1 MSLWTHDP
9 QKDKPGRSV
18 KGCFVWGEPL
28 DGIPLKVATVHRNG
42 ERIPTSEY
50 FRNIRLIASAPEL
63 FELLSVLCKDRAV
76 TRATHEAFAARD
88 KARVLLSA
96 IEGEASDLS

>member
-1 MSLWTHDP
+1 MSFWTHDP

-42 ERIPTSEY
+42 ERILTSEY
-50 FRNIRLIASAPEL
+50 FRNIRLITSAPEL
-63 FELLSVLCKDRAV
+63 LGLLYVLCKDGAV